1 MEECNVASSSTGEL
15 NEVIKVCD
23 NIVDKINKLIKILSY
38 EDN

>member
-1 MEECNVASSSTGEL
+1 MEECKVASSSTGEL

-23 NIVDKINKLIKILSY
+23 NIVDKINKLIKILGY